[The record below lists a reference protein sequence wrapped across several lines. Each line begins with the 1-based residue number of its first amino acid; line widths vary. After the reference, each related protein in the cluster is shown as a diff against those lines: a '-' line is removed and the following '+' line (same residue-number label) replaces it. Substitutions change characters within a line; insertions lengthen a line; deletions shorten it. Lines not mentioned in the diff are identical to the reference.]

1 MGPIYMLYAELGRM
15 PVEVTVKSRMIGYW
29 LSLVNGKETKR
40 STLLYKKLLHEYN
53 AGYEHKWVSY
63 IKDILVS
70 VGQIDLLN
78 KEVIDNPRSV
88 KLSMS
93 RVLFD
98 LHIQEWVQKVNS
110 SSKGRIFYSFK
121 QDLNFEKYLIKL
133 DRKQYLPPIKFRTSN
148 HRLPIETGRWENV
161 PFDDRKCQLCHKD
174 ELGDE
179 FHYLF
184 CCNYFET
191 ERKRHL
197 KPYFYKRPN
206 IIKQKELLA
215 SDNLATLKKL
225 SEFVQIIMNKC
236 ATTFST

>member
-1 MGPIYMLYAELGRM
+1 MTY
-15 PVEVTVKSRMIGYW
+15 
-29 LSLVNGKETKR
+29 
-40 STLLYKKLLHEYN
+40 LYKTATFPHQPLKSVSKVSFLHRF
-53 AGYEHKWVSY
+53 HCTIW
-63 IKDILVS
+63 L
-70 VGQIDLLN
+70 Q
-78 KEVIDNPRSV
+78 
-88 KLSMS
+88 
-93 RVLFD
+93 
-98 LHIQEWVQKVNS
+98 
-110 SSKGRIFYSFK
+110 
-121 QDLNFEKYLIKL
+121 L
-133 DRKQYLPPIKFRTSN
+133 DRKQYLPLIKFRISN

-197 KPYFYKRPN
+197 KPNFYKRPN
-206 IIKQKELLA
+206 IVKLKELLA

>member
-1 MGPIYMLYAELGRM
+1 M
-15 PVEVTVKSRMIGYW
+15 
-29 LSLVNGKETKR
+29 
-40 STLLYKKLLHEYN
+40 
-53 AGYEHKWVSY
+53 
-63 IKDILVS
+63 
-70 VGQIDLLN
+70 
-78 KEVIDNPRSV
+78 
-88 KLSMS
+88 
-93 RVLFD
+93 
-98 LHIQEWVQKVNS
+98 
-110 SSKGRIFYSFK
+110 
-121 QDLNFEKYLIKL
+121 IKL
-133 DRKQYLPPIKFRTSN
+133 DRKQYLPLIKFRTSN

-197 KPYFYKRPN
+197 KLYFYKRPN
-206 IIKQKELLA
+206 IKKVKELLA

>member
-1 MGPIYMLYAELGRM
+1 MLYAGRM

-29 LSLVNGKETKR
+29 LSLVLNGKETKL

-53 AGYEHKWVSY
+53 AGCEHKWVSY

-110 SSKGRIFYSFK
+110 SSKGRIFFIV
-121 QDLNFEKYLIKL
+121 LNKTLISKG
-133 DRKQYLPPIKFRTSN
+133 I
-148 HRLPIETGRWENV
+148 
-161 PFDDRKCQLCHKD
+161 
-174 ELGDE
+174 
-179 FHYLF
+179 
-184 CCNYFET
+184 
-191 ERKRHL
+191 
-197 KPYFYKRPN
+197 
-206 IIKQKELLA
+206 
-215 SDNLATLKKL
+215 
-225 SEFVQIIMNKC
+225 
-236 ATTFST
+236 